1 MEHKRQ
7 RVQFG
12 WLDLKKRR
20 NGPEV
25 WVLRYRETLA
35 DGSKR
40 VPSLIVGSIEKYPT
54 ESRARTAS
62 MSLLLSINQEKPEG
76 VPVPFGAVI
85 ERYLAQE
92 IPERNSTASRY
103 RSWLKNYIK
112 PKWAECSLDQIKPLA
127 VEDWLKRLS
136 LAPKSKSHLKNLM
149 RVLFNAAMRWELISY
164 QLNPMSLVRVK
175 DGSKRKREPK
185 ILSAEEFRQMLE
197 HILEPFRTMCIVAM
211 CMGLRVSEVLGL
223 KWCDIDWEGM
233 RVGIRQSYVYG
244 IPGAVK
250 TPASQ
255 RWMPLDRS
263 LAEELRQHQ
272 LRSASPVMPEGWI
285 FANPATGKPYW
296 PGRIQENWLVPAA
309 EKVGLGRIGWHT
321 FRHSHSSLLHALG
334 VDLKVQQ
341 ELLRHADIRTTMN
354 IYTHAVPAALREA
367 NSKVVNL
374 VFPAQ
379 VACELNA
386 PLSSLANLQLTVR
399 KGNIGRGG
407 GDRTHDLRLKRPLLY
422 H

>member
-1 MEHKRQ
+1 MEYKRQ

-12 WLDLKKRR
+12 WLDLKRR
-20 NGPEV
+20 KNGPEV

-40 VPSLIVGSIEKYPT
+40 VPSVIVGSIEEYPT

-62 MSLLLSINQEKPEG
+62 MSLLLSINQEKPDG

-92 IPERNSTASRY
+92 LPERNSTASRY

-149 RVLFNAAMRWELISY
+149 RVLFNAAMRWELTPY

-197 HILEPFRTMCIVAM
+197 HIPEPFRTMCIVAM

-272 LRSASPVMPEGWI
+272 LRSASPGVPEGWI

-309 EKVGLGRIGWHT
+309 ERVGLGRIGWHT

-367 NSKVVNL
+367 NSKVVRL
-374 VFPAQ
+374 VLSAQ
-379 VACELNA
+379 VA
-386 PLSSLANLQLTVR
+386 
-399 KGNIGRGG
+399 
-407 GDRTHDLRLKRPLLY
+407 
-422 H
+422 

>member
-20 NGPEV
+20 SGPEV

-35 DGSKR
+35 DGTKR
-40 VPSLIVGSIEKYPT
+40 VPSLIVGSIEEYPT
-54 ESRARTAS
+54 ESKARTAS

-85 ERYLAQE
+85 ERYLSQE
-92 IPERNSTASRY
+92 LPERNSTASRY
-103 RSWLKNYIK
+103 RSWLKNYIT
-112 PKWAECSLDQIKPLA
+112 PKWAECSLNQIKPLA

-149 RVLFNAAMRWELISY
+149 RVLFNAAMRWELIPY

-185 ILSAEEFRQMLE
+185 ALSAEEFQHMLE
-197 HILEPFRTMCIVAM
+197 HIPEPFRTMCIVAM

-233 RVGIRQSYVYG
+233 RMGIRQAYVYG

-263 LAEELRQHQ
+263 LAKKLRQHQ
-272 LRSASPVMPEGWI
+272 LRYAPPVNSEGWI

-367 NSKVVNL
+367 NSKVVSL
-374 VFPAQ
+374 VLPAQ
-379 VACELNA
+379 VA
-386 PLSSLANLQLTVR
+386 
-399 KGNIGRGG
+399 
-407 GDRTHDLRLKRPLLY
+407 
-422 H
+422 

>member
-1 MEHKRQ
+1 MECKRQ

-40 VPSLIVGSIEKYPT
+40 MPSVIVGSILKYPT
-54 ESRARTAS
+54 KSRARTAS
-62 MSLLLSINQEKPEG
+62 MSLLLSINQGKTEG

-85 ERYLAQE
+85 ERYLVQE
-92 IPERNSTASRY
+92 LPERNSTASRY
-103 RSWLKNYIK
+103 QSWLKNYVK
-112 PKWAECSLDQIKPLA
+112 PKWAECALDQIKPLA

-136 LAPKSKSHLKNLM
+136 LAPKSKAHLKNLM
-149 RVLFNAAMRWELISY
+149 RVLFNAAMRWELIPY

-175 DGSKRKREPK
+175 DGSKRKREPRA
-185 ILSAEEFRQMLE
+185 LSAEEFQRMLE
-197 HILEPFRTMCIVAM
+197 YVPEPFRTMCIVAM

-233 RVGIRQSYVYG
+233 RMGIRQSYVYG
-244 IPGAVK
+244 LPGAVK

-263 LAEELRQHQ
+263 LAEKLRQHQ
-272 LRSASPVMPEGWI
+272 LRYDSPVNTEGWV
-285 FANPATGKPYW
+285 FANPDTGKPYW

-354 IYTHAVPAALREA
+354 IYTHAVPTALREA
-367 NSKVVNL
+367 NSKVVRL
-374 VFPAQ
+374 VLSAQ
-379 VACELNA
+379 VA
-386 PLSSLANLQLTVR
+386 
-399 KGNIGRGG
+399 
-407 GDRTHDLRLKRPLLY
+407 
-422 H
+422 